1 MKTPQPDFLPI
12 EEGLRL
18 VTVSGDHAFALRW
31 YQNPDIVR
39 MLDKYEDNE
48 YDLIGIE
55 WMYRFLARVGEVYF
69 IESEGLLIGDVAMS
83 PDDFNIMIGLPE
95 YRGRGIGKKVIE
107 RMKERARELGYSKI
121 AVKEI
126 YDFNLPSIAC
136 FTKCGFKRGGKTKDG
151 HAYSFKVD
159 S

>member
-55 WMYRFLARVGEVYF
+55 WMYRFLARVGELYF
-69 IESEGLLIGDVAMS
+69 IECGGRLIGDVAMNR
-83 PDDFNIMIGLPE
+83 DDFNIMIGLPE
-95 YRGRGIGKKVIE
+95 
-107 RMKERARELGYSKI
+107 
-121 AVKEI
+121 
-126 YDFNLPSIAC
+126 
-136 FTKCGFKRGGKTKDG
+136 
-151 HAYSFKVD
+151 
-159 S
+159 

>member
-1 MKTPQPDFLPI
+1 MKTPQPPYLTV

-18 VTVSGDHAFALRW
+18 VTVNGDHAFALRW
-31 YQNPDIVR
+31 YQNPDTVR
-39 MLDKYEDNE
+39 MLDKYEDDE
-48 YDLIGIE
+48 YDLIGLE
-55 WMYRFLARVGEVYF
+55 WMYHFLSRVGELYF
-69 IESEGLLIGDVAMS
+69 IECRGRLIGDVAMNR
-83 PDDFNIMIGLPE
+83 DDFNIMIGLPE
-95 YRGRGIGKKVIE
+95 YRGQGIGKKVIE
-107 RMKERARELGYSKI
+107 RMKERARELGYAKI

-151 HAYSFKVD
+151 HAYSFKLD